1 MKRFVWIVGVVFLGL
16 SQAYAA
22 PKNYGL
28 VTIAYNDFDTSGVSD
43 KEFAYSAAFGKQIHK
58 QWYAELGYLNLF
70 DFSNDNGEATGDAL
84 YLSLLGKASGATGEL
99 FYKVGAAK
107 VDVDIA
113 MQCGDGDASMVC
125 SQQNSLAAGV
135 VGLGYDYYVG
145 LRSMVRIEY
154 THMSGEDSFSTNMF
168 NIGFRYN
175 FN

>member
-1 MKRFVWIVGVVFLGL
+1 MKRFVWIVGVVFLGF

-28 VTIAYNDFDTSGVSD
+28 VTIAYNDFDTSGVND

-70 DFSNDNGEATGDAL
+70 DFSNDYGEATGDAL

-113 MQCGDGDASMVC
+113 MQCGDGDASIVC
-125 SQQNSLAAGV
+125 SQQNSLAAGI

>member
-1 MKRFVWIVGVVFLGL
+1 M
-16 SQAYAA
+16 
-22 PKNYGL
+22 
-28 VTIAYNDFDTSGVSD
+28 
-43 KEFAYSAAFGKQIHK
+43 
-58 QWYAELGYLNLF
+58 NLF

-113 MQCGDGDASMVC
+113 MQCGDGDTSIVC
-125 SQQNSLAAGV
+125 SQQNSLAAGI